1 MSVIVAD
8 QVEIRRIIVEAVRE
22 ALAGIP
28 AAKPAYPDGGWLSA
42 SQAAKACGVS
52 RGTIHR
58 WIVDGVIPRESL
70 ISSGRVHRV
79 SAGWCMRRSA

>member
-1 MSVIVAD
+1 MTTS
-8 QVEIRRIIVEAVRE
+8 
-22 ALAGIP
+22 LT
-28 AAKPAYPDGGWLSA
+28 WLSA